1 MVFAAQADAAR
12 ALAAGPGLPP
22 PARPAAAFGLATVQ
36 TAEALDTFR
45 YTTPRRNAEWE

>member
-1 MVFAAQADAAR
+1 MVFVAQADPL
-12 ALAAGPGLPP
+12 ALAADPGLPP
-22 PARPAAAFGLATVQ
+22 PARPAASFGLATAQ